1 MKIKDLKKIK
11 LAYIG
16 GGSKQWA
23 RVFMNDLALAQ
34 DIAGDIVLYDIDV
47 DSAERNKKIGEKINL
62 CKETVSQ
69 WNYKVETDLDEALK
83 GADFVVIS
91 ILPGTFE
98 EMRSDVHAPEEFGI
112 FQPVGDTCGPGAV
125 LRNMRTIPLYENLP
139 EKSRKTVRRLG

>member
-83 GADFVVIS
+83 GADFVRDFS
-91 ILPGTFE
+91 
-98 EMRSDVHAPEEFGI
+98 
-112 FQPVGDTCGPGAV
+112 TCRRH
-125 LRNMRTIPLYENLP
+125 LRTWCCSQKHEDDSTL
-139 EKSRKTVRRLG
+139 

>member
-1 MKIKDLKKIK
+1 MLKKDLKKIK

-34 DIAGDIVLYDIDV
+34 DIAGDIVLYDVDV

-83 GADFVVIS
+83 GADMVFI
-91 ILPGTFE
+91 
-98 EMRSDVHAPEEFGI
+98 
-112 FQPVGDTCGPGAV
+112 TCGMGGGYFREHLKKCVQMFMLLKNSGFFNLSATPADLV
-125 LRNMRTIPLYENLP
+125 LFSET
-139 EKSRKTVRRLG
+139 